1 MVKSKKNPSRIWV
14 HFLIFLKLNVQSI
27 ILSKFLQ
34 HEIENCY
41 EAWAQKQSAKLQNMR
56 VCTDKTGLS
65 SITTCLTHLK
75 SWMIG
80 RSNDLEDVGRVAS
93 SFPTYLGKI
102 EERLYWKGRIHQVHS
117 CCFAAGFD
125 VCSLFS
131 TLESEI
137 QLKESGIP
145 LTIEIQNPGSPDKDW
160 NPVTEIWIHNQI
172 LPWITLHAAKVVN
185 YSSHSKLHSFHL
197 IIN

>member
-1 MVKSKKNPSRIWV
+1 MFVLPRASRNTYWIVDPFKQVKSPNYKVKSKKNPSRIWV
-14 HFLIFLKLNVQSI
+14 HFPI
-27 ILSKFLQ
+27 
-34 HEIENCY
+34 C
-41 EAWAQKQSAKLQNMR
+41 ANMR

-65 SITTCLTHLK
+65 SITTCLTHPK

-80 RSNDLEDVGRVAS
+80 RSNDLEGVGRVAP

-160 NPVTEIWIHNQI
+160 NPVTEI
-172 LPWITLHAAKVVN
+172 
-185 YSSHSKLHSFHL
+185 
-197 IIN
+197 

>member
-1 MVKSKKNPSRIWV
+1 MVKSKKNPSRVWV
-14 HFLIFLKLNVQSI
+14 HFPIFLKLNVQSI

-160 NPVTEIWIHNQI
+160 NPVTEI
-172 LPWITLHAAKVVN
+172 
-185 YSSHSKLHSFHL
+185 
-197 IIN
+197 

>member
-1 MVKSKKNPSRIWV
+1 M
-14 HFLIFLKLNVQSI
+14 L
-27 ILSKFLQ
+27 
-34 HEIENCY
+34 
-41 EAWAQKQSAKLQNMR
+41 A
-56 VCTDKTGLS
+56 CTDKTGLS
-65 SITTCLTHLK
+65 SITTCLTHPK

-117 CCFAAGFD
+117 RCFAAGFN

-145 LTIEIQNPGSPDKDW
+145 LTIEIQNPSSPDKDW
-160 NPVTEIWIHNQI
+160 NPVTEIRIHNQRLLRI
-172 LPWITLHAAKVVN
+172 SLHAAKDVN
-185 YSSHSKLHSFHL
+185 YSSHSKVHSFHL
-197 IIN
+197 IIM

>member
-14 HFLIFLKLNVQSI
+14 HFPIFLKLNVQSI

-102 EERLYWKGRIHQVHS
+102 EERLYWKCTVVVLQPG
-117 CCFAAGFD
+117 
-125 VCSLFS
+125 
-131 TLESEI
+131 
-137 QLKESGIP
+137 
-145 LTIEIQNPGSPDKDW
+145 LTFVLYFRLW
-160 NPVTEIWIHNQI
+160 NP
-172 LPWITLHAAKVVN
+172 K
-185 YSSHSKLHSFHL
+185 YSSRNPESH
-197 IIN
+197 